1 MDAAMLTMIAALL
14 VAVLASARDQRRD
27 SVKTG
32 ERLSEL
38 NTTCQLL
45 AVSHEQLLSDFAEH
59 KRATDKNHTEL
70 TDSLGDARE
79 RLARIE
85 GYLRIDLPPPA
96 ESEAGQ

>member
-1 MDAAMLTMIAALL
+1 MDAAMLAMIAALL
-14 VAVLASARDQRRD
+14 VAVLAGARDQRRD
-27 SVKTG
+27 AVKTS

-59 KRATDKNHTEL
+59 KRATEKNHTEL
-70 TDSLGDARE
+70 TGSLSDARE

-85 GYLRIDLPPPA
+85 GYLRIDLPPP
-96 ESEAGQ
+96 ESGQ

>member
-1 MDAAMLTMIAALL
+1 MDAAILTMIAALL

-27 SVKTG
+27 NVKTG

-45 AVSHEQLLSDFAEH
+45 TVSHEQLLGDFAEH
-59 KRATDKNHTEL
+59 KRATEKNHTEL
-70 TDSLGDARE
+70 TNSLNDARE

-85 GYLRIDLPPPA
+85 GYLRIDLPPP
-96 ESEAGQ
+96 ESGQ